1 MQIVIMVMLENK
13 IDLGICN
20 KAFFFLA
27 NSMSFIIYF

>member
-27 NSMSFIIYF
+27 NLK